1 MLTRRILPCLNV
13 IDGRVKKRLLGSER
27 LLDVGDPVEL
37 AFKYQENGTDGLVFI
52 TDPKQA
58 GGGQELLEMVE
69 AISQQVF
76 MPMTVVCNVRTVAE
90 VRNLLL
96 AGADK
101 VGIST
106 RSIMA
111 PDFIP
116 RVAQAFGNQS
126 IVAMLDYHVDPRTNR
141 KNVCT
146 PGNTEL
152 DAYEWALRVVE
163 LGVGEL
169 LVNSM
174 DRDGTENVFDTA
186 FYRDLTTTLTI
197 PVVASGGAGST
208 ADFEEVFVNS
218 GVTGAMAASAFHL
231 DQMTISE
238 VKETLLEK
246 GILVR

>member
-1 MLTRRILPCLNV
+1 
-13 IDGRVKKRLLGSER
+13 
-27 LLDVGDPVEL
+27 
-37 AFKYQENGTDGLVFI
+37 
-52 TDPKQA
+52 
-58 GGGQELLEMVE
+58 MVE

-116 RVAQAFGNQS
+116 KVAQVFGNQS

-141 KNVCT
+141 KIVCT

-174 DRDGTENVFDTA
+174 DRDGTENGFDTA

-218 GVTGAMAASAFHL
+218 VVTGAMAASAFHL

>member
-1 MLTRRILPCLNV
+1 ML
-13 IDGRVKKRLLGSER
+13 D
-27 LLDVGDPVEL
+27 
-37 AFKYQENGTDGLVFI
+37 
-52 TDPKQA
+52 
-58 GGGQELLEMVE
+58 MVE

-76 MPMTVVCNVRTVAE
+76 MPMTVVCNVRTVVE

-116 RVAQAFGNQS
+116 KVAQVFGNQS
-126 IVAMLDYHVDPRTNR
+126 IVAILDYHVDPRTNR
-141 KNVCT
+141 KIVCT

-174 DRDGTENVFDTA
+174 DRDGTENGFDTA

-208 ADFEEVFVNS
+208 VDFEEVFVNS
-218 GVTGAMAASAFHL
+218 GVTGALAASVFHFQQL
-231 DQMTISE
+231 TIAQ
-238 VKETLLEK
+238 VKEDLIKKGVPVRWNQTLQR
-246 GILVR
+246 GS

>member
-1 MLTRRILPCLNV
+1 
-13 IDGRVKKRLLGSER
+13 
-27 LLDVGDPVEL
+27 
-37 AFKYQENGTDGLVFI
+37 
-52 TDPKQA
+52 
-58 GGGQELLEMVE
+58 MVE

-116 RVAQAFGNQS
+116 KVAQVFGNQS

-141 KNVCT
+141 KIVCT

-174 DRDGTENVFDTA
+174 DRDGTENGFDTA

-218 GVTGAMAASAFHL
+218 GVTGAMAASVFHFQQL
-231 DQMTISE
+231 TIAQ
-238 VKETLLEK
+238 VKEDLIKKGVPVRWNQTLQR
-246 GILVR
+246 GS

>member
-1 MLTRRILPCLNV
+1 
-13 IDGRVKKRLLGSER
+13 
-27 LLDVGDPVEL
+27 
-37 AFKYQENGTDGLVFI
+37 
-52 TDPKQA
+52 
-58 GGGQELLEMVE
+58 MVE

-76 MPMTVVCNVRTVAE
+76 MPMTVVCNVRTVTE

-116 RVAQAFGNQS
+116 KVAQAFGNQS
-126 IVAMLDYHVDPRTNR
+126 IVAMLDYHVDPRTNC
-141 KNVCT
+141 KIVCM

-163 LGVGEL
+163 LGIGEL

-174 DRDGTENVFDTA
+174 DRDGTENGFDTA
-186 FYRDLTTTLTI
+186 FYRDLTTTLTS
-197 PVVASGGAGST
+197 PVVDSGGGGST
-208 ADFEEVFVNS
+208 GDFEEVFVNS

>member
-1 MLTRRILPCLNV
+1 ML
-13 IDGRVKKRLLGSER
+13 D
-27 LLDVGDPVEL
+27 
-37 AFKYQENGTDGLVFI
+37 
-52 TDPKQA
+52 
-58 GGGQELLEMVE
+58 MVE

-76 MPMTVVCNVRTVAE
+76 MPMTVVCNVRTVVE

-116 RVAQAFGNQS
+116 KVAQVFGNQS
-126 IVAMLDYHVDPRTNR
+126 IVAILDYHVDPRTNR
-141 KNVCT
+141 KIVCT

-174 DRDGTENVFDTA
+174 DRDGTENGFDTA

-197 PVVASGGAGST
+197 PVVASVGAGST
-208 ADFEEVFVNS
+208 VDFEEVFVNS

>member
-1 MLTRRILPCLNV
+1 
-13 IDGRVKKRLLGSER
+13 
-27 LLDVGDPVEL
+27 
-37 AFKYQENGTDGLVFI
+37 
-52 TDPKQA
+52 
-58 GGGQELLEMVE
+58 MVE

-116 RVAQAFGNQS
+116 KVAQVFGNQS

-141 KNVCT
+141 KIVCT

-174 DRDGTENVFDTA
+174 DRDGTENGFDTA

-208 ADFEEVFVNS
+208 ADFEEVFANS

>member
-1 MLTRRILPCLNV
+1 MA
-13 IDGRVKKRLLGSER
+13 KK
-27 LLDVGDPVEL
+27 LLD
-37 AFKYQENGTDGLVFI
+37 
-52 TDPKQA
+52 
-58 GGGQELLEMVE
+58 MVE

-76 MPMTVVCNVRTVAE
+76 MPMTVVCNVRTVVE

-116 RVAQAFGNQS
+116 KVAQVFGNQS
-126 IVAMLDYHVDPRTNR
+126 IVAILDYHVDPRTNR
-141 KNVCT
+141 KIVCT

-152 DAYEWALRVVE
+152 DAYEWTLRVVE

-174 DRDGTENVFDTA
+174 DRDGTENGFDTA

-208 ADFEEVFVNS
+208 VDFEEVFVNS

>member
-1 MLTRRILPCLNV
+1 
-13 IDGRVKKRLLGSER
+13 
-27 LLDVGDPVEL
+27 
-37 AFKYQENGTDGLVFI
+37 
-52 TDPKQA
+52 
-58 GGGQELLEMVE
+58 MVE

-116 RVAQAFGNQS
+116 KVAQVFGNQS

-141 KNVCT
+141 KIVCT

-152 DAYEWALRVVE
+152 DAL
-163 LGVGEL
+163 
-169 LVNSM
+169 S
-174 DRDGTENVFDTA
+174 
-186 FYRDLTTTLTI
+186 
-197 PVVASGGAGST
+197 
-208 ADFEEVFVNS
+208 
-218 GVTGAMAASAFHL
+218 
-231 DQMTISE
+231 
-238 VKETLLEK
+238 
-246 GILVR
+246 

>member
-1 MLTRRILPCLNV
+1 ML
-13 IDGRVKKRLLGSER
+13 D
-27 LLDVGDPVEL
+27 
-37 AFKYQENGTDGLVFI
+37 
-52 TDPKQA
+52 
-58 GGGQELLEMVE
+58 MVE

-116 RVAQAFGNQS
+116 KVAQVFGNQS

-141 KNVCT
+141 KIVCT

-169 LVNSM
+169 LVTSM
-174 DRDGTENVFDTA
+174 DKDGTQNGYDTA
-186 FYRDLTTTLTI
+186 FYKELTAAVDV
-197 PVVASGGAGST
+197 PVIASGGAGKIDDF
-208 ADFEEVFVNS
+208 ADVFLNS
-218 GVTGAMAASAFHL
+218 GVTGALGASVFHFQQL
-231 DQMTISE
+231 TIAQ
-238 VKETLLEK
+238 VKEDLIKK
-246 GILVR
+246 GVPVR

>member
-1 MLTRRILPCLNV
+1 M
-13 IDGRVKKRLLGSER
+13 
-27 LLDVGDPVEL
+27 
-37 AFKYQENGTDGLVFI
+37 
-52 TDPKQA
+52 
-58 GGGQELLEMVE
+58 LEMVE

-76 MPMTVVCNVRTVAE
+76 MPMTVVCNVRTVVE

-116 RVAQAFGNQS
+116 KVAQVFGNQS
-126 IVAMLDYHVDPRTNR
+126 IVAILDYHVDPRTNR
-141 KNVCT
+141 KIVCT

-152 DAYEWALRVVE
+152 DAYEWTLRVVE

-174 DRDGTENVFDTA
+174 DRDGTENGFDTA

-208 ADFEEVFVNS
+208 VDFEEVFVNS

-238 VKETLLEK
+238 VKEDLIKK
-246 GILVR
+246 GVPVRWNQILQRGS

>member
-1 MLTRRILPCLNV
+1 MSYVSRGGEADADEADFAVL
-13 IDGRVKKRLLGSER
+13 K
-27 LLDVGDPVEL
+27 LD
-37 AFKYQENGTDGLVFI
+37 
-52 TDPKQA
+52 
-58 GGGQELLEMVE
+58 MVE

-116 RVAQAFGNQS
+116 KVAQVFGNQS

-141 KNVCT
+141 KIVCT

-174 DRDGTENVFDTA
+174 DRDGTENGFDTA

>member
-1 MLTRRILPCLNV
+1 ML
-13 IDGRVKKRLLGSER
+13 D
-27 LLDVGDPVEL
+27 
-37 AFKYQENGTDGLVFI
+37 
-52 TDPKQA
+52 
-58 GGGQELLEMVE
+58 MVE

-76 MPMTVVCNVRTVAE
+76 MPMTVVCNVRTVVE
-90 VRNLLL
+90 VGNLLL

-101 VGIST
+101 VGIRT

-116 RVAQAFGNQS
+116 KVAQVFGNQS
-126 IVAMLDYHVDPRTNR
+126 IVAILDYHVDPRTNR
-141 KNVCT
+141 KIVCT

-174 DRDGTENVFDTA
+174 DRDGTENGFDTA

-208 ADFEEVFVNS
+208 VDFEEVFVNS
-218 GVTGAMAASAFHL
+218 GVTGALAASVFHFQQL
-231 DQMTISE
+231 TIAQ
-238 VKETLLEK
+238 VKEDLIKKGVPVRWNQTLQR
-246 GILVR
+246 GS